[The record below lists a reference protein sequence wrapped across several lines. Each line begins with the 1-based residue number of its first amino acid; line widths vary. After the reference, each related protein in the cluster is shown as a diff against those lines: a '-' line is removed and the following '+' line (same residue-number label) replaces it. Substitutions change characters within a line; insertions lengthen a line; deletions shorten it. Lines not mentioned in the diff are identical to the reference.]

1 HEGKDVGIRGVSE
14 PDAWRRIRRAAARD
28 PDAWA
33 AQRRFDAPPLATP
46 EGPLYPCLGV
56 YVIDGRAA
64 GAYGRAGVRPL
75 IDDRSR
81 EVVVLVRESPGEGSA
96 DEPGN

>member
-1 HEGKDVGIRGVSE
+1 VLKPALGHEGRDVGIDGVTE
-14 PDAWRRIRRAAARD
+14 PAAWSAIRRAAARD

-33 AQRRFDAPPLATP
+33 AQRRFAVPELPTP

-81 EVVVLVRESPGEGSA
+81 EVAVLVRQSV
-96 DEPGN
+96 